1 MKCTTPLEIE
11 LGPAWEAFSFYHVQL
26 PHLTHSGFGP
36 VILMQAAST
45 ETSSMLEAHHVPVGD
60 APAAG
65 GSSEPVDPACAPS
78 PPTVTGATTT
88 SDFATA
94 FLSKYDDDEDP
105 GAASGGFVVRVIGPR
120 GMNAMRSANLQ
131 VSGWGGGGPVTSPV
145 PHHPPL

>member
-1 MKCTTPLEIE
+1 
-11 LGPAWEAFSFYHVQL
+11 
-26 PHLTHSGFGP
+26 
-36 VILMQAAST
+36 
-45 ETSSMLEAHHVPVGD
+45 MLEAHHVPAGD

-105 GAASGGFVVRVIGPR
+105 GTASGGFVVRVIGPR

-131 VSGWGGGGPVTSPV
+131 VCGVGGGVTWLELVCYVHPFPTTRPRKRAEDMRQCQCISICAFTHAKGPRGCSSSCSAA
-145 PHHPPL
+145 LDACN